1 METIKIKKQW
11 YEKFVAKGGS
21 KADWILKM
29 VNERAERGQSV
40 DDLKKIFD
48 DAMMGWLEEE
58 DNEEVE

>member
-29 VNERAERGQSV
+29 ASERAESGQSV

-48 DAMMGWLEEE
+48 DVMRGWLEEDNKE
-58 DNEEVE
+58 DM